1 MAQRPGSDASHHDAG
16 DDAGRYVLSGHYEP
30 PPPPERPAPPRPA
43 RRRRRL
49 PRWAWIAIIVAALA
63 LIVAGIALV
72 VSLVM
77 GGVQALTARPP
88 GVGTAFIAPAESKA
102 ARAAAE
108 GGSADEVAAAE
119 YLAAQP
125 TAYWLTPEQDPI
137 GAVGERVLNIAH
149 EARESGTAMAVVV
162 YGLPGRDCGNHSAGG
177 LDEADYET
185 WTKQI
190 GTALRSVPDVKK
202 VVVVEPD
209 SLALA
214 PQCGNVDE
222 RVDQLRGALG
232 RLTGPDTWVYV
243 DGGHSNWLGPE
254 VMAGLIERVAVSGV
268 RGFVTNVSNFNDTY
282 DEFAYAHAL
291 SDRLGGMHAL
301 VDTSRNGAGA
311 PSDGEWCNP
320 PGRTVGDP
328 SGTFGDDVVDTNLWI
343 KPPGESD
350 GPCNGGPDAGVWWP
364 AGAVELTRG
373 VAP

>member
-1 MAQRPGSDASHHDAG
+1 MAQRPGSDASHP
-16 DDAGRYVLSGHYEP
+16 DAGRDAGPYVVSGHYEAP
-30 PPPPERPAPPRPA
+30 PRPERPAPPRPP

-49 PRWAWIAIIVAALA
+49 PRWAWIAIIVAAVA
-63 LIVAGIALV
+63 LIVAGIALA

-88 GVGTAFIAPAESKA
+88 GVGTAFVAPAESKA
-102 ARAAAE
+102 ARAVAE
-108 GGSADEVAAAE
+108 GGSADEVAAAR

-137 GAVGERVLNIAH
+137 GEVGERVLNIAQ
-149 EARESGTAMAVVV
+149 EARETDTAMAVVV

-185 WTKQI
+185 WTTQI

-202 VVVVEPD
+202 VVIVEPD

-232 RLTGPDTWVYV
+232 RLTGTDTWVYV
-243 DGGHSNWLGPE
+243 DGGHSNWLGADA
-254 VMAGLIERVAVSGV
+254 MAELVERVAVSGV

-311 PSDGEWCNP
+311 PGDDEWCNP
-320 PGRTVGDP
+320 PGRAVGDP
-328 SGTFGDDVVDTNLWI
+328 SGTYGDDVVDTNLWI